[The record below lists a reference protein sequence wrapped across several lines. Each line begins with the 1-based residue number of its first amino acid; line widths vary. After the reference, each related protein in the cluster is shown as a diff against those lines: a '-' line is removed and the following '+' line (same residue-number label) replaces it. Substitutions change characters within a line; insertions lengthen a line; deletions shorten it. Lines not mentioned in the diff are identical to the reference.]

1 MATVSG
7 RLDRSITIQQSTAGV
22 DPFNA
27 EILTWADF
35 VTLSAER
42 VDLSDKERF
51 GVALEKSK
59 AAQVGSYAI
68 SRFRVRSSSLTRTI
82 TARDRLTHDG
92 STWNILGDPS
102 ETLEG
107 RKRFI
112 WITAARDT
120 D

>member
-1 MATVSG
+1 MATVGG
-7 RLDRSITIQQSTAGV
+7 RLDRRITIQRSAAGV
-22 DPFNA
+22 DAFNA
-27 EILTWADF
+27 EILTWTNY
-35 VTLSAER
+35 VTVSAQR
-42 VDLSDKERF
+42 VDLADKERF
-51 GVALEKSK
+51 GAAFEKSK

-68 SRFRVRSSSLTRTI
+68 SRFRVRSSTQTRTI

-92 STWNILGDPS
+92 ATWNIMAAPS

-107 RKRFI
+107 RKRFL

>member
-7 RLDRSITIQQSTAGV
+7 RLDRKITVQRSTAGV
-22 DPFNA
+22 DSFNA

-35 VTLSAER
+35 ITVSAQR
-42 VDLSDKERF
+42 VDLADKERF
-51 GVALEKSK
+51 GAAFEESK

-68 SRFRVRSSSLTRTI
+68 SRFRVRSSILTRTI
-82 TARDRLTHDG
+82 TARDRLTHEG
-92 STWNILGDPS
+92 ATWNIMAVPS

-107 RKRFI
+107 RKRFL